1 MQITPVSF
9 CGKADIRGFA
19 NQYGPLTRDEEKLKQ
34 LALRY
39 HDIEVDRTSDG
50 DYVSSLDKEIYR
62 EAVQALK
69 TFATTPSLFAYRT
82 AIDLASADANGAI
95 VYAEDG
101 FKKAALAIAEN
112 DPRITKEMILEDFD
126 RLS

>member
-9 CGKADIRGFA
+9 RGKADIRGFA
-19 NQYGPLTRDEEKLKQ
+19 NQYCPLTKKEEKLEQ

-62 EAVQALK
+62 ETVEALK

-82 AIDLASADANGAI
+82 ALDLTTAPANSAI
-95 VYAEDG
+95 VYAENG

-112 DPRITKEMILEDFD
+112 DTRITKEMILEDFD